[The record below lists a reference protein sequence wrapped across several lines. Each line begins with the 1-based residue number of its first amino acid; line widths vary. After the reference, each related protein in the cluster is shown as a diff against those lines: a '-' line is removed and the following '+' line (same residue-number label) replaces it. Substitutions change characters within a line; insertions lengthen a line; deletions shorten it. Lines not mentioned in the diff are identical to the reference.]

1 MKHSDEIEKTHF
13 TIGEVSKLLNVAP
26 SVIRFWEKEFSQLK
40 PQKSKGGTR
49 NFSQKDLQLLQRI
62 YHLLKVEGF
71 TLQGARERLK
81 AGNAMADIDE
91 IKEKLNKLRGFL
103 VDLKKQLPD

>member
-1 MKHSDEIEKTHF
+1 
-13 TIGEVSKLLNVAP
+13 
-26 SVIRFWEKEFSQLK
+26 
-40 PQKSKGGTR
+40 
-49 NFSQKDLQLLQRI
+49 LQRI